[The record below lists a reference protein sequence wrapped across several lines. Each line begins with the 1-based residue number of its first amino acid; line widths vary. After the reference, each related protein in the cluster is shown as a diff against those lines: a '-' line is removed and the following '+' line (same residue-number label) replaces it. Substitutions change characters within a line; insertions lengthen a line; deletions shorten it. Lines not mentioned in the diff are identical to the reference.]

1 MKIRK
6 HSESHL
12 VELEDGSRW
21 QVFPGDIDLT
31 LNWQPDDEL
40 KLVNIDD
47 VASSHALISLAD
59 NSSVRVL
66 AVNERW
72 SVNNVKDIL
81 REG

>member
-40 KLVNIDD
+40 KLVCIDD

>member
-40 KLVNIDD
+40 KLVRIDD

-72 SVNNVKDIL
+72 SVNNVNCIL

>member
-21 QVFPGDIDLT
+21 QVFPGDMDLT

-40 KLVNIDD
+40 KLVRIDD

>member
-40 KLVNIDD
+40 KLVLIDD

>member
-40 KLVNIDD
+40 KLVRIDD

-59 NSSVRVL
+59 NSSVRIL

>member
-40 KLVNIDD
+40 KLVRIDD
-47 VASSHALISLAD
+47 VASSHALISLVD
-59 NSSVRVL
+59 NSSVRVI

>member
-40 KLVNIDD
+40 KLVRIDD

-81 REG
+81 QEG

>member
-40 KLVNIDD
+40 KLVRIDD

-59 NSSVRVL
+59 NSSVRAL

>member
-40 KLVNIDD
+40 KLVRIDD

-66 AVNERW
+66 PVNDRW

>member
-40 KLVNIDD
+40 KLVRIDD

-72 SVNNVKDIL
+72 SVNNVKGIL

>member
-1 MKIRK
+1 MAP
-6 HSESHL
+6 
-12 VELEDGSRW
+12 DGRF
-21 QVFPGDIDLT
+21 FPGDIDLT

-40 KLVNIDD
+40 KLVRIDD

-72 SVNNVKDIL
+72 SVNNVKCIL

>member
-40 KLVNIDD
+40 KLVRIDD
-47 VASSHALISLAD
+47 LASSHALISLVD
-59 NSSVRVL
+59 NSSVRVI

>member
-6 HSESHL
+6 HSESYL

-40 KLVNIDD
+40 KLVRIDD

-66 AVNERW
+66 PVNERW

>member
-12 VELEDGSRW
+12 FELEDGSRW
-21 QVFPGDIDLT
+21 QVLPGDIDLT

-40 KLVNIDD
+40 KLVRIDD

>member
-40 KLVNIDD
+40 KLVRIDD
-47 VASSHALISLAD
+47 VASSHALIDSGM
-59 NSSVRVL
+59 RTPPC
-66 AVNERW
+66 
-72 SVNNVKDIL
+72 
-81 REG
+81 

>member
-40 KLVNIDD
+40 KLVRIDD

-72 SVNNVKDIL
+72 SVNNVKCIL

>member
-40 KLVNIDD
+40 KLVRIDD

>member
-40 KLVNIDD
+40 KLVRIDD

-59 NSSVRVL
+59 N
-66 AVNERW
+66 
-72 SVNNVKDIL
+72 
-81 REG
+81 

>member
-12 VELEDGSRW
+12 VELQDGSRW

-40 KLVNIDD
+40 KLVRIDD